1 MRILHMDDHL
11 GWRNLVQEF
20 LSVHEVI
27 SVGNAIEGLQMF
39 EDKRPDLVIV
49 DNGMPGMSG
58 LQAVVALLEH
68 GYPPSKILM
77 FSASPCAGAKAM
89 ELGAKFLVKND
100 ALQLSTV
107 VAALR

>member
-1 MRILHMDDHL
+1 M
-11 GWRNLVQEF
+11 
-20 LSVHEVI
+20 
-27 SVGNAIEGLQMF
+27 
-39 EDKRPDLVIV
+39 
-49 DNGMPGMSG
+49 
-58 LQAVVALLEH
+58 ALLEH

-77 FSASPCAGAKAM
+77 FSASPYAGAKAM

>member
-1 MRILHMDDHL
+1 
-11 GWRNLVQEF
+11 
-20 LSVHEVI
+20 
-27 SVGNAIEGLQMF
+27 
-39 EDKRPDLVIV
+39 
-49 DNGMPGMSG
+49 
-58 LQAVVALLEH
+58 VALLEH

-77 FSASPCAGAKAM
+77 LSASPCAGAKAM